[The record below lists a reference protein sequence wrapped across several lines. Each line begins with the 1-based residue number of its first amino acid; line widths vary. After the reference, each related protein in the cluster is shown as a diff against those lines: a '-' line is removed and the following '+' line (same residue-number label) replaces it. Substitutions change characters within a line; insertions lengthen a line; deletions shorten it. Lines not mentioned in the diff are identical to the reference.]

1 MNRGAVM
8 GWALGQAR
16 LRTVL
21 AGIAAVSCV
30 VYGSASAGSNA
41 SAAAVT
47 AATVSG
53 PISGG
58 AGMPVV
64 STTAFDLKNVGY
76 EQSEFLLAGTANQYS
91 PTTPLT
97 NDGKWSVTPSNP
109 QPYTTRLVAYRPT
122 DPKKFNGSVIVEWLN
137 VSGGVDAGP
146 DWVMTHTELVRDGF
160 AWVGVSAQAAGI
172 NASKTTDAV
181 RYASIAHPGDNYS
194 YDIYS
199 QAGRAVRD
207 STKVLGGLRAKTVIA
222 AGESQS
228 AARMVTYID
237 ALAKTN
243 HIYDGY
249 LVHSRSATGAPLQGS
264 PPPPVGAAPPGPA
277 PLVVPTPTAIRSDLK
292 VPVLVLETETDVFNS
307 NTTERQPDT
316 KNYRLWE
323 VAGTSHYDTYGLTIG
338 TTDPGGQG
346 AAPLLAAM
354 QHPSKS
360 AVPGTIECS
369 LPINTGPAHWVLNV
383 AVYSLNR
390 WVTKGIA
397 PPIAPRLQTTTTA
410 PVAFTLDANGN
421 TMGGIRSP
429 QVDVPIAALGGTTNS
444 GTPPLGQFCRL
455 FGTTVPL
462 TAPQLAALYKSHDDF
477 VAKWKQAIERAVK
490 AGFLLQPD
498 AKELQSAADNAKIP
512 Q

>member
-1 MNRGAVM
+1 MSWTLR
-8 GWALGQAR
+8 QAR

-21 AGIAAVSCV
+21 AGIAVSCV
-30 VYGSASAGSNA
+30 AYAGASAGANA
-41 SAAAVT
+41 SAAPT

-58 AGMPVV
+58 AGVPVV
-64 STTAFDLKNVGY
+64 STTSFNLKDVGY
-76 EQSEFLLAGTANQYS
+76 EQSEFLLAGTASQYS
-91 PTTPLT
+91 PAAPLT
-97 NDGKWSVTPSNP
+97 SDGKWSVTASDP
-109 QPYTTRLVAYRPT
+109 QAYTTRLVVYRPT
-122 DPKKFNGSVIVEWLN
+122 DPKRFNGSVIVEWLN

-146 DWVMTHTELVRDGF
+146 DWVMTHTDLVREGF

-172 NASKTTDAV
+172 NASKTTDPV
-181 RYASIAHPGDNYS
+181 RYASIVHPGDSYS
-194 YDIYS
+194 YDIFS
-199 QAGRAVRD
+199 QAGRAVRN
-207 STKVLGGLRAKTVIA
+207 STKVLGGLHAKTVLA

-228 AARMVTYID
+228 ASRMVTYID

-243 HIYDGY
+243 HIYDGF
-249 LVHSRSATGAPLQGS
+249 LVHSRGATGAPLQGS
-264 PPPPVGAAPPGPA
+264 PPPAVGAAPPGPA
-277 PLVVPTPTAIRSDLK
+277 PVVVPTPTAIRNDLK

-323 VAGTSHYDTYGLTIG
+323 VAGTSHYDAYGLTIG
-338 TTDPGGQG
+338 TTDRGGQG
-346 AAPLLAAM
+346 AAPLLALM
-354 QHPSKS
+354 QHPSKD
-360 AVPGTIECS
+360 AIAGTIECA

-383 AVYSLNR
+383 AAYSLNR

-410 PVAFTLDANGN
+410 PVVAFSLDANGN
-421 TMGGIRSP
+421 AMGGIRSP
-429 QVDVPIAALGGTTNS
+429 QVDVPIAALGGTSNS
-444 GTPPLGQFCRL
+444 GSPPLGQFCRL

-477 VAKWKQAIERAVK
+477 VAKWKQAIDRAVK
-490 AGFLLQPD
+490 AGFLLPAD
-498 AKELQSAADNAKIP
+498 AKELQRAAENAKIP